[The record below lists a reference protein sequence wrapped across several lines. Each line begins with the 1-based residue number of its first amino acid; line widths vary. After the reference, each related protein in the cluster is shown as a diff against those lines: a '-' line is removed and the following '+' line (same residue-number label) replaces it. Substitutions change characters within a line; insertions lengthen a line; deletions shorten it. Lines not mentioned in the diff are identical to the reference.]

1 MRSRFKRDGFM
12 VADHLMDD
20 EVEELLRKVG
30 VKMCVFRKA
39 AQARDLLSLTR
50 GVRGGELVES
60 LECPHGL
67 GAAEA
72 FCQHGHKSCVNIV
85 YAAAEVLQG
94 FRGARL
100 ICHGDQGLWLLEKN
114 IMGAL

>member
-1 MRSRFKRDGFM
+1 M

-20 EVEELLRKVG
+20 EVEELLRKIR
-30 VKMCVFRKA
+30 VKMCIFRKA
-39 AQARDLLSLTR
+39 AQARNLLSLTR
-50 GVRGGELVES
+50 GVRRRELVQS
-60 LECPHGL
+60 LEGSHRL

-100 ICHGDQGLWLLEKN
+100 ICHGDQGLWLLVKN
-114 IMGAL
+114 IMGSL